1 MATVPVVIVPG
12 HWKPADQSG
21 PVLVAVDD
29 SDNNPA
35 VIEFAIAAAAEWTE
49 NAERHLEN
57 LAAEWRQKHPELTIE
72 AELRRGHAVDGI
84 ITAATESDAQLL
96 VIGTHHHTRLTSFLL
111 GSVTRGV
118 LHHATCPL
126 AVVPTPYES

>member
-1 MATVPVVIVPG
+1 M
-12 HWKPADQSG
+12 
-21 PVLVAVDD
+21 
-29 SDNNPA
+29 
-35 VIEFAIAAAAEWTE
+35 AAAAERGLPVRLIHVWDLAAIYSWDAVNVAGVSSEWTE

-57 LAAEWRQKHPELTIE
+57 LAVEWRQKHPEVTIE

-84 ITAATESDAQLL
+84 IKAATESDAQLL

>member
-1 MATVPVVIVPG
+1 MAAVSTVTGRPVIHVGI
-12 HWKPADQSG
+12 
-21 PVLVAVDD
+21 
-29 SDNNPA
+29 
-35 VIEFAIAAAAEWTE
+35 
-49 NAERHLEN
+49 
-57 LAAEWRQKHPELTIE
+57 
-72 AELRRGHAVDGI
+72 DGSWHD
-84 ITAATESDAQLL
+84 ITAASESDAQLL